1 MNTESKV
8 TPGSSGRWVLLLV
21 AAVFFLPVI
30 GAIVLFQA
38 GWRPQ
43 SQVNY
48 GELVQPARPLADIAL
63 TTLDGQALRLSQLQK
78 KWTMLYFGPAECDPG
93 CQRQLYLMRQVHI
106 AQGAELGR
114 VQRVYIVTGVV
125 TGPGRVDALRK
136 DYPNM
141 QFLTGPADN
150 IRQLAAQFQ
159 LPAGSPLDRPG
170 RVYLVDPAGNF
181 MMSYPADAQGEGM
194 RRDLVRLLKISKP
207 D

>member
-8 TPGSSGRWVLLLV
+8 TPGSSGRRALLLV

-30 GAIVLFQA
+30 GAIVLFQS

-43 SQVNY
+43 SQINH

-63 TTLDGQALRLSQLQK
+63 TTLDGRAMRLSQLQK
-78 KWTMLYFGPAECDPG
+78 KWTMLYFGPADCDAG

-106 AQGAELGR
+106 AQGAELDR
-114 VQRVYIVTGVV
+114 VQRVYVV
-125 TGPGRVDALRK
+125 TGPGPLDALRK

-141 QFLTGPADN
+141 QFLTGSADN

-159 LPAGSPLDRPG
+159 LPAGSPLDRLG

-181 MMSYPADAQGEGM
+181 MMSYPGDAEGEGM
-194 RRDLVRLLKISKP
+194 RRDLARLLKISKP
-207 D
+207 E

>member
-8 TPGSSGRWVLLLV
+8 TPGSSGRLVLLLV

-30 GAIVLFQA
+30 GAIVLFQS

-43 SQVNY
+43 SQVNH
-48 GELVQPARPLADIAL
+48 GELVQPARPLTDTLL
-63 TTLDGQALRLSQLQK
+63 TTLDGRAMRVSQLQK
-78 KWTMLYFGPAECDPG
+78 KWTMLYFGPADCDAG
-93 CQRQLYLMRQVHI
+93 CQRHLYLMRQVHI
-106 AQGAELGR
+106 AQGPESDR
-114 VQRVYIVTGVV
+114 VQRVYIITGVA
-125 TGPGRVDALRK
+125 TGPGPLNALQK

-141 QFLTGPADN
+141 QFLTGTADN

-159 LPAGSPLDRPG
+159 LPAGSPLDRLA

-181 MMSYPADAQGEGM
+181 MMSYPADAEGEGM
-194 RRDLVRLLKISKP
+194 RRDLVRLLKISKT